1 MVNSIIVAIDGFSS
15 CGKSTIAKALA
26 RYAGYTY
33 VDTGAMYRTIA
44 LYMLRHNI
52 VADADIIAALPAV
65 QGGFTLVDGAQ
76 HATLNGEDVE
86 RFIRTLEVGNR
97 ASQISQIK
105 EVRAF
110 LVAQQQAMGESK
122 GIVMDGR
129 DIGTVVFP
137 KAELK
142 LFLTASPEV
151 RAQRRFDELVAKGE
165 KPDFQAV
172 LADVNDRDYRD
183 THRAESPLKQ
193 AEDAIVV
200 DNSHLTPDEQM
211 EKVIALFNSKH
222 ETLNTKHSTMSI
234 TIDINS
240 GFCFGVTRAIQAAES
255 ELRKGSLC
263 CLGDIVHNGQEV
275 ARLELQGLQT
285 IDYDDLRTLPSH
297 SRVLL
302 RAHGEPPATYWIAQQ
317 RSIEIIDATC
327 PVVKKLQDR
336 IRACYET
343 HRNDESLPPQI
354 IIYGQPGHAEVIG
367 LQGQTNNT
375 AIVIESVDQLDRIDF
390 SRPIYLFSQT
400 TKSVEGFQ
408 ALVEAIKSQITI
420 RRKQIGRN
428 HQSPIALEAHD
439 TICRSVANR
448 VKELQNFARANDLV
462 IFVGGTKSSNARVL
476 YKNCVEVNPNTIFIS
491 SPDELTHSLIH
502 SFTHSSADIK
512 VGICGATSTP
522 QWLMEQ
528 VSERLSAF

>member
-1 MVNSIIVAIDGFSS
+1 MIVSI
-15 CGKSTIAKALA
+15 
-26 RYAGYTY
+26 
-33 VDTGAMYRTIA
+33 DT
-44 LYMLRHNI
+44 
-52 VADADIIAALPAV
+52 
-65 QGGFTLVDGAQ
+65 
-76 HATLNGEDVE
+76 
-86 RFIRTLEVGNR
+86 
-97 ASQISQIK
+97 
-105 EVRAF
+105 
-110 LVAQQQAMGESK
+110 
-122 GIVMDGR
+122 
-129 DIGTVVFP
+129 
-137 KAELK
+137 
-142 LFLTASPEV
+142 
-151 RAQRRFDELVAKGE
+151 
-165 KPDFQAV
+165 
-172 LADVNDRDYRD
+172 
-183 THRAESPLKQ
+183 
-193 AEDAIVV
+193 
-200 DNSHLTPDEQM
+200 
-211 EKVIALFNSKH
+211 
-222 ETLNTKHSTMSI
+222 
-234 TIDINS
+234 NS

-317 RSIEIIDATC
+317 RGIEIIDATC

-408 ALVEAIKSQITI
+408 ALVEAIKSTI
-420 RRKQIGRN
+420 IN
-428 HQSPIALEAHD
+428 HQSSIVPEVHD

-448 VKELQNFARANDLV
+448 VKELQAFARANDLV

-502 SFTHSSADIK
+502 SFTHSFADIK